1 MSVVKLIVNNVAVN
15 PLEVELKKEGDRAID
30 QMQFKIANNVSVSA
44 NNNVIWMQDYVTLDN
59 LSAIYNLQATSKDES
74 DNDNHGTA
82 SNVTYSDGAFDDYCA
97 NFNGTNSKIEV
108 PDSDELDFSGKF
120 DIIVWLKWTATTTSM
135 PILSKRTT
143 ATNGWQLEVNTSS
156 AGDVSFKIGTATIT
170 SSSAGYNDGL
180 YHMVRVTRNENNL
193 ITLYVDNTS
202 KGSTTN
208 NTNATSTAILKI
220 GTGSLLGTGIN
231 LFQPTSGLFQS
242 NIFDTGL
249 YYPSQSVKYFAGS
262 ISRIRLYND
271 TIRDTE
277 ATKLY
282 TKNNP
287 RSTMKFGGYVTKIED
302 KTTHKEVIAQ
312 SFGKILGETEIRG
325 TVYDD
330 KSPEYIINDLI
341 TNNTSFTY
349 TERGVNSGIII
360 SKFTADGK
368 LIDIVRNMGALTN
381 KVFYTTPTNLFVF
394 EPAEYNITTVHLQ
407 HGVNSRIL
415 ENGYDDTEIV
425 NDLTVL
431 GVRTQY
437 YTEESQSLSS
447 ATSMTL
453 ANGAISVQVTDDGSE
468 LTPEVDY
475 TLDSVGKTI
484 EFTNAVSGTIIAK
497 YDYEKPLLIRGTRAS
512 SQASYGVHAKR
523 LNLPWIT
530 NRQDGVRFVQ
540 SYLNRYKDINK
551 KIKIE
556 IGELD
561 NFLNE
566 NDLIFVTNSNMGLSA
581 QTFVVKSIQW
591 KYPTYET
598 ILNVGEYYFDYFEY
612 DKQIVQKLHNV
623 EGALSTIKEIREYE
637 SPEEILPLVDSTG
650 VTVQDVHKYTETLNM
665 SDSDHIY
672 DKSRAT
678 WGSSKYGSRRGGVS
692 SQDVYGSGA

>member
-1 MSVVKLIVNNVAVN
+1 MSVVKLIVNNVAAN

-30 QMQFKIANNVSVSA
+30 QMQFKIANNVSVAA

-74 DNDNHGTA
+74 NNDNHGTA

-97 NFNGTNSKIEV
+97 NFNGNNSKIVV
-108 PDSDELDFSGKF
+108 PDANSLDFSGEF

-135 PILSKRTT
+135 PILSKRSS
-143 ATNGWQLEVNTSS
+143 ASNGYQLEVNTTS
-156 AGDVSFKIGTATIT
+156 AGDVSFRVGSAIVT

-180 YHMVRVTRNENNL
+180 YHMVRVTRNSSNL
-193 ITLYVDNTS
+193 ITLYVDNVS
-202 KGSTTN
+202 KGTLSNSTDLTDTN
-208 NTNATSTAILKI
+208 TLDI
-220 GTGSLLGTGIN
+220 GT
-231 LFQPTSGLFQS
+231 
-242 NIFDTGL
+242 D
-249 YYPSQSVKYFAGS
+249 SVDSDYFNGS
-262 ISRIRLYND
+262 ISRIRLYNS

-484 EFTNAVSGTIIAK
+484 EFTNAVSGTIVAK
-497 YDYEKPLLIRGTRAS
+497 YDYEKPLLIRGTRSS
-512 SQASYGVHAKR
+512 SQATYGVHAKR

>member
-1 MSVVKLIVNNVAVN
+1 MSVVKLIVNNVAAN

-30 QMQFKIANNVSVSA
+30 QMQFKIANNVSVAA

-59 LSAIYNLQATSKDES
+59 LSAIFNLQATTKDES
-74 DNDNHGTA
+74 SNDNHGTA

-97 NFNGTNSKIEV
+97 NFNGTNSKIVV
-108 PDSDELDFSGKF
+108 PDANSLDFSGEF

-135 PILSKRTT
+135 PILSKRSS
-143 ATNGWQLEVNTSS
+143 ASNGYQLEVNTTS
-156 AGDVSFKIGTATIT
+156 AGDVSFRVGSAIVT

-180 YHMVRVTRNENNL
+180 YHMVRVTRNSSNL
-193 ITLYVDNTS
+193 ITLYVDNVS
-202 KGSTTN
+202 KGTLSNSTDLTDTN
-208 NTNATSTAILKI
+208 TLDI
-220 GTGSLLGTGIN
+220 GT
-231 LFQPTSGLFQS
+231 
-242 NIFDTGL
+242 D
-249 YYPSQSVKYFAGS
+249 SVDSDFFNGS
-262 ISRIRLYND
+262 ISRIRLYNS

-566 NDLIFVTNSNMGLSA
+566 NDLIFVTNSNMGLAA

-678 WGSSKYGSRRGGVS
+678 WGSSKYGSRKPGVS